1 MFDKGRQ
8 LFWTAN
14 AFHLFN
20 VWWWNR
26 VSKRWAKLATA
37 YIRSKTPPLSF
48 LKSFFFGFPSQ
59 LVPFFF
65 ESKERKWWGK
75 RSTPFLV
82 CLMSLNIRGGK
93 EKREREATPIF
104 VCCFFFKRDCIRH
117 WDREG
122 NTQKMTGVFQCEI
135 KEVAAVSAIFK

>member
-65 ESKERKWWGK
+65 WEQRTKMMRKKVHTLSRLSNVIKYKGRKRKERERGYSHFRVLFLFQKGLYQTLRQRGEHTKNDGSFSMWNK
-75 RSTPFLV
+75 RS
-82 CLMSLNIRGGK
+82 CS
-93 EKREREATPIF
+93 
-104 VCCFFFKRDCIRH
+104 CFRH
-117 WDREG
+117 
-122 NTQKMTGVFQCEI
+122 F
-135 KEVAAVSAIFK
+135 